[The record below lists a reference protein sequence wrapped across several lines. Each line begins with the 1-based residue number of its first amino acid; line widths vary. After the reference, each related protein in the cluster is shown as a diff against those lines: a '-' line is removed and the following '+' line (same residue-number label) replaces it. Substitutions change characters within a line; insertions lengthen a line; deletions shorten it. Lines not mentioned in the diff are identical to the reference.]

1 MSLHGGLYKGQGR
14 RLFASAA
21 VVVLGLVLG
30 AAPSV
35 AGDAVPTLAAAHVT
49 ATVVPSTVTAG
60 AICPTTGQVTP
71 HFTPGGFEID
81 GNCPQD
87 GGTTLDWNSTQV
99 GTQPVANDG
108 LLPGSDT
115 TSFVASPGKSDVQY
129 VYAYTHGDSTALW
142 LDFAFTRPAD
152 TGSVAYELELNKVAG
167 VQSIGDALFRITQNG
182 NGDFEL
188 NSVQKWTASGWGTD
202 LGTSGVAAAANAEGS
217 FFEIALN
224 LTTLIDLQPS
234 CPPSTVFTALNMRTH
249 TSPSQNS
256 ALADYIAPIAITP
269 PSNCPNLTLNKTV
282 VGGTAAAIDW
292 TLTAHTTAA
301 GVPAPFNTVSGTTPV
316 TGPVVPTKAYALSE
330 SGPSGYTGSL
340 WTCPGGTLSG
350 SLGSQTVELDS
361 TDVTCSITNTA
372 ETHLTLVK
380 TVSNVFGGTSPVSA
394 WTLTATGPTTITGH
408 TTDAAVTSAVVAAGT
423 YALTEDGPS
432 GYVGTWSCTGGTF
445 TAPAHVV
452 LAQGQNATCTLNNV
466 AQPAHLTLVKTVSN
480 VFGGTSPVSAW
491 MLTATGP
498 TTITGHTTDAAV
510 TSAVVAAG
518 TYALTE
524 DGPLGYVGTW
534 SCTGGG
540 TFTAPAQ
547 VVLALGQSATCTL
560 NNVAQPAHLTLVK
573 EVVNDHGGL
582 EPVSAWTL
590 TATGPTTI
598 TGITGAPAVTAAE
611 VNAGSYALSESGP
624 SGYVGTWSCTGG
636 TFTAPA
642 QVVLALGQSATC
654 TISNVDQPAHL
665 TLVKTVVNTQ
675 GGNAL
680 NTAWTLTATGPTTI
694 TGHTG
699 TPAVTG
705 VAVSVGTYTL
715 SEADGPAG
723 YSASA
728 WVCSAGTL
736 DGARLTLALN
746 QSATCTIT
754 NTFVPPPP
762 PVIPDVPSISL
773 VKLATL
779 GDTNGNGAS
788 DAGET
793 ITYSFLVTN
802 TGNVALT
809 TVAVADPKLDLLAG
823 FSAVTCSPT
832 TLLPAASVTCTAA
845 AYPVTAADV
854 KDGLNIVNEAIASGQ
869 PPTGS
874 RVSATDDVSTPTAKP
889 VVAPVVTPKPEVKG
903 VVKNA
908 PAPTTLAFTGAET
921 VPLGLSGLL
930 ALVLGTVL
938 TVASRRQ
945 GAKRQGAHRARE

>member
-1 MSLHGGLYKGQGR
+1 
-14 RLFASAA
+14 
-21 VVVLGLVLG
+21 
-30 AAPSV
+30 
-35 AGDAVPTLAAAHVT
+35 
-49 ATVVPSTVTAG
+49 
-60 AICPTTGQVTP
+60 
-71 HFTPGGFEID
+71 
-81 GNCPQD
+81 
-87 GGTTLDWNSTQV
+87 
-99 GTQPVANDG
+99 
-108 LLPGSDT
+108 
-115 TSFVASPGKSDVQY
+115 
-129 VYAYTHGDSTALW
+129 
-142 LDFAFTRPAD
+142 
-152 TGSVAYELELNKVAG
+152 
-167 VQSIGDALFRITQNG
+167 
-182 NGDFEL
+182 
-188 NSVQKWTASGWGTD
+188 
-202 LGTSGVAAAANAEGS
+202 
-217 FFEIALN
+217 
-224 LTTLIDLQPS
+224 
-234 CPPSTVFTALNMRTH
+234 
-249 TSPSQNS
+249 
-256 ALADYIAPIAITP
+256 
-269 PSNCPNLTLNKTV
+269 
-282 VGGTAAAIDW
+282 
-292 TLTAHTTAA
+292 
-301 GVPAPFNTVSGTTPV
+301 
-316 TGPVVPTKAYALSE
+316 
-330 SGPSGYTGSL
+330 
-340 WTCPGGTLSG
+340 
-350 SLGSQTVELDS
+350 
-361 TDVTCSITNTA
+361 
-372 ETHLTLVK
+372 
-380 TVSNVFGGTSPVSA
+380 
-394 WTLTATGPTTITGH
+394 
-408 TTDAAVTSAVVAAGT
+408 
-423 YALTEDGPS
+423 
-432 GYVGTWSCTGGTF
+432 
-445 TAPAHVV
+445 
-452 LAQGQNATCTLNNV
+452 
-466 AQPAHLTLVKTVSN
+466 
-480 VFGGTSPVSAW
+480 
-491 MLTATGP
+491 
-498 TTITGHTTDAAV
+498 
-510 TSAVVAAG
+510 
-518 TYALTE
+518 
-524 DGPLGYVGTW
+524 
-534 SCTGGG
+534 
-540 TFTAPAQ
+540 
-547 VVLALGQSATCTL
+547 
-560 NNVAQPAHLTLVK
+560 
-573 EVVNDHGGL
+573 
-582 EPVSAWTL
+582 
-590 TATGPTTI
+590 
-598 TGITGAPAVTAAE
+598 
-611 VNAGSYALSESGP
+611 LSESGP